1 MARETGRRRVSAFFA
16 TIVLSYAAM
25 QFYAVYAISAG
36 AGLAPRAVTGL
47 VLWVVLMTSMPF
59 LVWRLERAGWHRP
72 VVAAAWVG
80 YCWMGLVF
88 VFFWVAL
95 ALDLFDGAVR
105 TGGVLLHADLSA
117 YTPSPWNGFLLT
129 ATLTLGLAIYGFIAA
144 RRRRVERVV
153 LSSPKLPAGSDPLR
167 IAQISDV
174 HLGAIIGARRLRR
187 ILEKIRALAPDVLVS
202 TGDLLDGQADH
213 LDGLAQ
219 IFQGIQPRLG
229 KFAVTGNHEFYV
241 GHARAVDFTRRCGFT
256 VLAGEAAALTPH
268 VTLVGVDDPTGRRLG
283 VTPDTDEAAL
293 LAAQPRECFTV
304 LLKHQPVLE
313 ARAAGL
319 FDLQLSGHVHQ
330 GQIFPFGLLVRLAYP
345 IRAGLTRLAPQGWI
359 YVSRGTGTWG
369 PPMRVFAPPEITL
382 IEIKPAQEARES
394 RDPDGIGDRQDE
406 SRRSA

>member
-1 MARETGRRRVSAFFA
+1 MKTRRRRVSAFFA

-25 QFYAVYAISAG
+25 QFYAVYKISAG
-36 AGLAPRAVTGL
+36 AGLAPEAVAGL
-47 VLWVVLMTSMPF
+47 VAWVVLMTSMPF
-59 LVWRLERAGWHRP
+59 LLWRLEHAGWHRP
-72 VVAAAWVG
+72 VVAGAWVG
-80 YCWMGLVF
+80 YVWMGLVF
-88 VFFWVAL
+88 LFFWVAL

-105 TGGVLLHADLSA
+105 IASTVLHADYSA
-117 YTPSPWNGFLLT
+117 YLPSPWHGFLLT
-129 ATLTLGLAIYGFIAA
+129 TGLTLVLAGYGIAAA
-144 RRRRVERVV
+144 RRRRVEHIV
-153 LSSPKLPAGSDPLR
+153 LSSPKLPAGTKPLR

-174 HLGAIIGARRLRR
+174 HLGAIIGARRLRG
-187 ILEKIRALAPDVLVS
+187 ILEKIRMLEPDVLVS

-241 GHARAVDFTRRCGFT
+241 GHTRAVDFTRRCGFT

-268 VTLVGVDDPTGRRLG
+268 VVLAGVDDPTGRRMG
-283 VTPDTDEAAL
+283 VTPDCDEAAL
-293 LAAQPRECFTV
+293 VAAQPRERFTV
-304 LLKHQPVLE
+304 LLKHQPVVE

-345 IRAGLTRLAPQGWI
+345 VRAGLTRLAPQGWI

-382 IEIKPAQEARES
+382 IEIKPAQ
-394 RDPDGIGDRQDE
+394 
-406 SRRSA
+406 